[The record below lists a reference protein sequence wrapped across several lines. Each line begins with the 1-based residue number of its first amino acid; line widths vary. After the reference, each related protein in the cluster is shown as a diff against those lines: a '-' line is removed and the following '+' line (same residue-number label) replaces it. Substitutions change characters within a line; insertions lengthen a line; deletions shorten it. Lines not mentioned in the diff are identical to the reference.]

1 MDKILRDILI
11 FAAKSN
17 ASDVHLSSG
26 EQPMLRVLGE
36 MKRLDIQPI
45 PHEDLQRLLLGLL
58 NKRQQEIFEQYHDVD
73 LALGLNDIARLRI
86 NIFQHYHGIGGA
98 IRILPRE
105 IRTMD
110 DLLMPPVLKDFL
122 KRPKGLILVTG
133 PAGCGKSTTLAAMLK
148 EINRTRRAHIVTI
161 EDPVEYVHDPI
172 QSIIHQREIGVHTV
186 GYARA
191 LYNALREDPDII
203 LVGEMRDPETIR
215 YALQAAETGHLV
227 LSTLHTNSSSE
238 TIDRI
243 INIFPAEQHQQVR
256 TLLSSV
262 LIGVISQ
269 RLLPRAY
276 KNDLIA
282 LMEILV
288 VNSAARNLIREGKTY
303 QLPSVLQTGVDDGM
317 QTFEMA
323 FDKLRQNNLI
333 SPKLELSDFI

>member
-1 MDKILRDILI
+1 MDEILRDILI

-17 ASDVHLSSG
+17 ASDVHFSSG
-26 EQPMLRVLGE
+26 ERPMLRVLGE
-36 MKRLDIQPI
+36 MKRLDIPPL
-45 PHEDLQRLLLGLL
+45 PHENLERLLLGLL
-58 NKRQQEIFEQYHDVD
+58 NQRQMEIFEQYHDVD

-86 NIFQHYHGIGGA
+86 NIFRHYHGIGGA
-98 IRILPRE
+98 VRILPRE
-105 IRTMD
+105 IPTMD
-110 DLLMPPVLKDFL
+110 DLLMPPVLREFL
-122 KRPKGLILVTG
+122 NRPKGLILVTG
-133 PAGCGKSTTLAAMLK
+133 PAGSGKSTTLASMLK
-148 EINRTRRAHIVTI
+148 EVNQTRRAHIVTI

-172 QSIIHQREIGVHTV
+172 KSIIHQREIGVHTV

-191 LYNALREDPDII
+191 LYSALREDPDII

-227 LSTLHTNSSSE
+227 LSTLHTNSAPE

-262 LIGVISQ
+262 LIGIISQ

-288 VNSAARNLIREGKTY
+288 VNSAVRNLIREGKTY
-303 QLPSVLQTGVDDGM
+303 QIPSVLQTGVDVGM